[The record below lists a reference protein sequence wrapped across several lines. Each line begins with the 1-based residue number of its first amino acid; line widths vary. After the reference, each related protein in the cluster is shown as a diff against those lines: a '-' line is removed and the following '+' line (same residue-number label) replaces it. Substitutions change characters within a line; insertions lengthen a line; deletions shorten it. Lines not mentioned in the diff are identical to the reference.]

1 MFGLFG
7 SKPYLDHQ
15 LGELARSRGYWRGR
29 ISLDDGTSVALILS
43 GGRAEPDPQAVAD
56 ARAVTAGY
64 TAWRVPIEAALFEH
78 YEPYGDSP
86 DSDDA
91 DGVGDATPVIS
102 SSDQIWRHVSLVY
115 VAVTPLGGILTTE
128 LGFTVAWD
136 EEHTLG
142 ARFRSGKLLELC
154 GSVLVP

>member
-7 SKPYLDHQ
+7 SKPYLDPQ

-29 ISLDDGTSVALILS
+29 ISLEDGTRVALTLS
-43 GGRAEPDPQAVAD
+43 GSRAEPDPQAVAD
-56 ARAVTAGY
+56 ARAFTAQY
-64 TAWRVPIEAALFEH
+64 SAWRAPIEAALFEH

-86 DSDDA
+86 ESDDEHGA
-91 DGVGDATPVIS
+91 GDTTPVIS
-102 SSDQIWRHVSLVY
+102 SPGQIWPHVSLVY
-115 VAVTPLGGILTTE
+115 VAVIPLGGILTTE